1 MQNMSIEILKL
12 KNRMDNI
19 ERRIT
24 DKSPCDR
31 LKATVDKWVDDADNT
46 LADLH
51 RNLTFTI
58 TDLQKES
65 WLDGYKT
72 FGERIKRIIE

>member
-1 MQNMSIEILKL
+1 MSIEILKL

-31 LKATVDKWVDDADNT
+31 LRNIVDKWVDDADST
-46 LADLH
+46 LADLDK
-51 RNLTFTI
+51 NSEFTFTYLHK
-58 TDLQKES
+58 TT
-65 WLDGYKT
+65 WLDGFKA
-72 FGERIKRIIE
+72 FGDRIKREMDR